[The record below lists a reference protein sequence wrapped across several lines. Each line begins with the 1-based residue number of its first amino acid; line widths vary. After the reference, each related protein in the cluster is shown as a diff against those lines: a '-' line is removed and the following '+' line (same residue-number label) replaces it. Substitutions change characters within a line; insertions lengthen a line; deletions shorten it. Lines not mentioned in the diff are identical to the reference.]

1 MKGGN
6 RRLGALLLSAIIVS
20 ALLGSLASATVDWIR
35 ITAVNDIPV
44 NKTYCE
50 VSHRKD
56 NITFTVHTIPGREDV
71 CANVS
76 GVYYLGKKTTNATGF
91 ATFKWDIPADIA
103 LGNYTVYGYNAT
115 NYSDVK
121 NCTVNITNFAP
132 VITAIL
138 VENATGWYD
147 ITRGG
152 KVIAHAGDILNVSV
166 NVTDDDGFE
175 DIANVSVN
183 MSIFN
188 PEWITLPKRAK
199 NDTNW
204 ALFNGS
210 VKVKKAVSGSITVNV
225 TDSRGA
231 YNVTTTGGTLQI
243 EAASPAKW
251 NIDTPYGNST
261 VEDTLEIVINVTD
274 EFGNI
279 NNTFA
284 YWINGSITLTWIKG
298 SGSISPDASV
308 NLNGAMNKP
317 CVNKT
322 IIASERPAEV
332 KVEVFG
338 GGLTP
343 DSETIKFCAAP
354 TTIAL
359 TLDKPFLFANNSDTA
374 TLTAQLKD
382 AEGEDVMAPGVDI
395 TISEYTTYGLRFD
408 GKLRTT
414 NTTDPNGRATF
425 TVKAGRKAG
434 DAKIIANIESG
445 PYAGIKGEIDLLL
458 KQAPDTGNTANTV
471 YPATITAITAGENRT
486 ITLTLKD
493 YNDTA
498 IKNAVD
504 FPIEFNITSG
514 DAKWL
519 ESDGKVYQVT
529 SDSNGNVSAT
539 LYSTNA
545 SAANRINVMISV
557 KNETGGWETV
567 KTISN
572 INVVAGVPTKLEIS
586 PKKSVGLTNVK
597 GTSQVFTLQLQD
609 AYGND
614 NTSATSPV
622 LITTDNEALGNMTCG
637 TTTVNNNLWCNITA
651 NGNTTFTYT
660 VNSTVPGTAKL
671 TVNVTE
677 FGIIDT
683 ITITTTGPTGLN
695 LTVDKKLPL
704 VGESVTATAQL
715 TALVGGKETDIA
727 INNITITFT
736 LWDPDGNLVGY
747 TTNNTDTTGA
757 ATYTF
762 SKTTL
767 GTYTIK
773 AANATYEGVTDTNT
787 TTYVGN
793 ATQIWIA
800 VNNTNPQVNETI
812 SVYAI
817 FKDKSGYNSSSVDGD
832 KVSFIANGAEFTKET
847 ISNGVASATYTPTEQ
862 GIVTLYVFYTN
873 ATNPYWEGVTPS
885 NSTDIN
891 VGPPE
896 ALTVTANVTSV
907 VVGTPTAVLFNVTS
921 DGEAVEGALVSVSQ
935 AGVELVNGTTD
946 ATGLVTLTVNA
957 TSEGIIN
964 VTASKTGYES
974 GNTTINATQAVGVT
988 VSGTVKGIN
997 QEAISGATVT
1007 INGYSATTDENGN
1020 YSISNVPT
1028 GTYNVTAS
1036 ATGYREETK
1045 ADVSITT
1052 DTTIDFVGND
1062 GLLKEPC
1069 SDTTYVLQ
1077 VINTWAADEITDTTK
1092 VLTQINIWAV
1102 S

>member
-1 MKGGN
+1 MKGDN

-44 NKTYCE
+44 GNKAYCE

-56 NITFTVHTIPGREDV
+56 NITFTVHTTPGGERV
-71 CANVS
+71 RANVS
-76 GVYYLGKKTTNATGF
+76 GIYLGENITNATGF

-121 NCTVNITNFAP
+121 SCIVNITNSAP

-188 PEWITLPKRAK
+188 PEWITLPKRVE

-204 ALFNGS
+204 AIFNGS
-210 VKVKKAVSGSITVNV
+210 VKVKKAVSGNIIVNV

-231 YNVTTTGGTLQI
+231 YNVTTTGGILQI

-284 YWINGSITLTWIKG
+284 DWIYGSITLTWIEG
-298 SGSISPDASV
+298 GGSISPDASV
-308 NLNGAMNKP
+308 NLNGAINQP

-354 TTIAL
+354 TTIEL

-374 TLTAQLKD
+374 MLTAQLKD
-382 AEGEDVMAPGVDI
+382 AKGEDVTAPNVNI
-395 TISEYTTYGLRFD
+395 TVREYTTYGLQFD
-408 GKLRTT
+408 RETKE
-414 NTTDPNGRATF
+414 TDSNGRATF
-425 TVKAGRKAG
+425 IVRAGRKAG

-471 YPATITAITAGENRT
+471 YPAIITAITAGENRT

-545 SAANRINVMISV
+545 STSINVTIRV
-557 KNETGGWETV
+557 KNETGWQTHPRL
-567 KTISN
+567 TFTN
-572 INVVAGVPTKLEIS
+572 IQVNPDVPTKLKITPTRE
-586 PKKSVGLTNVK
+586 KGLINVP
-597 GTSQVFTLQLQD
+597 GTSQDFTLQLQD

-614 NTSATSPV
+614 NTTATSPV
-622 LITTDNEALGNMTCG
+622 LITTDNPELGNMTCAG
-637 TTTVNNNLWCNITA
+637 ETVNNNLWCNITT
-651 NGNTTFTYT
+651 GGRCTFTYT
-660 VNSTVPGTAKL
+660 VNSTEEGVANL
-671 TVNVTE
+671 TINVTA
-677 FGIIDT
+677 FNIIDNITISTSGPSELVLTFNKTLPLIGETVQAIAQISPGRENIDVTFTLYDPNGRLIDVFTSTTNSTGVALYNITNITTYGPHTVKATNDTFMLKDTGTVTFVGKAVTLEISVNKTNPAPNET
-683 ITITTTGPTGLN
+683 ITINATFKDAQGYVTSSEDTAKTGK
-695 LTVDKKLPL
+695 TVRFLKD
-704 VGESVTATAQL
+704 GFQFATA
-715 TALVGGKETDIA
+715 
-727 INNITITFT
+727 
-736 LWDPDGNLVGY
+736 
-747 TTNNTDTTGA
+747 
-757 ATYTF
+757 
-762 SKTTL
+762 
-767 GTYTIK
+767 
-773 AANATYEGVTDTNT
+773 
-787 TTYVGN
+787 
-793 ATQIWIA
+793 
-800 VNNTNPQVNETI
+800 
-812 SVYAI
+812 
-817 FKDKSGYNSSSVDGD
+817 
-832 KVSFIANGAEFTKET
+832 T
-847 ISNGVASATYTPTEQ
+847 ISNGVATTTYTQTEP
-862 GIVTLYVFYTN
+862 GTVNITAFYNATLYDTTTISFSAGALMEGDVDMNGCVGIPDAMLIAQYTVGLITLN
-873 ATNPYWEGVTPS
+873 ASQLKCADTN
-885 NSTDIN
+885 D
-891 VGPPE
+891 
-896 ALTVTANVTSV
+896 
-907 VVGTPTAVLFNVTS
+907 
-921 DGEAVEGALVSVSQ
+921 DGEVNIRDAMHIAQYTVDPNMSF
-935 AGVELVNGTTD
+935 GVLYKP
-946 ATGLVTLTVNA
+946 LW
-957 TSEGIIN
+957 
-964 VTASKTGYES
+964 ES
-974 GNTTINATQAVGVT
+974 
-988 VSGTVKGIN
+988 
-997 QEAISGATVT
+997 
-1007 INGYSATTDENGN
+1007 
-1020 YSISNVPT
+1020 P
-1028 GTYNVTAS
+1028 
-1036 ATGYREETK
+1036 
-1045 ADVSITT
+1045 
-1052 DTTIDFVGND
+1052 
-1062 GLLKEPC
+1062 
-1069 SDTTYVLQ
+1069 
-1077 VINTWAADEITDTTK
+1077 ADEDMLMP
-1092 VLTQINIWAV
+1092 VPCF
-1102 S
+1102 